1 MRGLF
6 KAAAQAH
13 SAAAMHKMTQ
23 SSQRSGLP
31 GDREMVFMMAMVMAL
46 NALAIDA
53 MLPALPAIGATLG
66 VTVANDRQFVI
77 SIYLIGNAIG
87 SLVYGPLADRFG
99 RKGVLVPA
107 LVAYTVFAIGCGLAT
122 SFPMLLALRFAHGM
136 VSAALGVIVVA
147 VIRDLFGGDAMAKR
161 MSLIFLV
168 FMIVPII
175 APTLGAGV
183 AAIAGWRWIFLVLA
197 VMGVVMLVWL
207 RRLPETLTAEDV
219 RPLDWRTLVAGW
231 ATVSRH
237 RRAAGYMIAAGVMQ
251 GALFGYL
258 NSSEQIIAEVFGSRA
273 LFPFVF
279 ACVAIG
285 IAIANFSNAAIV
297 ERFGARRVSQTA
309 VFAFMAT
316 SIAQIAAAMSGVE
329 TLEMFTGLMMV
340 NVGLIGFIGSNFGA
354 IAMEDFGH
362 MAGVASSYQSFAKTL
377 LAATAGALIGQ
388 QYDGSTL
395 PLAYAFVCC
404 AVAGLLLVLWAER
417 GKLFTR
423 PGTAPKSPY

>member
-1 MRGLF
+1 MHNMP
-6 KAAAQAH
+6 H
-13 SAAAMHKMTQ
+13 SPTGTAP
-23 SSQRSGLP
+23 RLP

-53 MLPALPAIGATLG
+53 MLPALPAIGDALG
-66 VTVANDRQFVI
+66 VTVANDRQFII
-77 SIYLIGNAIG
+77 SIYLLGTALG

-107 LVAYTVFAIGCGLAT
+107 LLAYTVFAIGCGLAT

-147 VIRDLFGGDAMAKR
+147 VIRDLFAGDAMAKR

-197 VMGVVMLVWL
+197 VMGIVMLVWL
-207 RRLPETLTAEDV
+207 RRLPETLTADDV

-231 ATVSRH
+231 ATVTRH

-258 NSSEQIIAEVFGSRA
+258 NSSEQIIAEVFGARS
-273 LFPFVF
+273 LFPLVF
-279 ACVAIG
+279 ACVAVG

-297 ERFGARRVSQTA
+297 ERFGARRVSQSA
-309 VFAFMAT
+309 VFAFMAS
-316 SIAQIAAAMSGVE
+316 SIAQIVAALSGVE
-329 TLEMFTGLMMV
+329 TLPMFTVLMMV
-340 NVGLIGFIGSNFGA
+340 NVGLIGFIGSNFGS

-362 MAGVASSYQSFAKTL
+362 MAGVASSYQSFARTL

-395 PLAYAFVCC
+395 PLAYAFFSC

-417 GKLFTR
+417 GQLFTR
-423 PGTAPKSPY
+423 PGTAPKSPF

>member
-1 MRGLF
+1 
-6 KAAAQAH
+6 
-13 SAAAMHKMTQ
+13 MHKPAQ
-23 SSQRSGLP
+23 SPQRSLP

-53 MLPALPAIGATLG
+53 MLPALPAIGHALG
-66 VTVANDRQFVI
+66 VGTPNDRQYVI
-77 SIYLIGNAIG
+77 STYLLGTALG
-87 SLVYGPLADRFG
+87 ALLYGPLADRFG

-107 LVAYTVFAIGCGLAT
+107 LVAYVCFAIGCGLAT
-122 SFPMLLALRFAHGM
+122 SFPMLLALRFGHGM

-147 VIRDLFGGDAMAKR
+147 VIRDLFAGDAMAKR
-161 MSLIFLV
+161 LSLIFLV

-175 APTLGAGV
+175 APTIGAGV
-183 AAIAGWRWIFLVLA
+183 AAVAGWRWIFLVLA
-197 VMGVVMLVWL
+197 VMGVVMLLWL
-207 RRLPETLTAEDV
+207 RRLPETLDPADV
-219 RPLDWRTLVAGW
+219 RPLDWRTMVAGW
-231 ATVSRH
+231 ATVTRH
-237 RRAAGYMIAAGVMQ
+237 RRAAGYMIASGVMQ

-258 NSSEQIIAEVFGSRA
+258 NSSEQIIAEVFDA
-273 LFPFVF
+273 QTLFPLIF

-285 IAIANFSNAAIV
+285 IAIANFSNSRIV

-316 SIAQIAAAMSGVE
+316 SIAQIVAALSGAE
-329 TLEMFTGLMMV
+329 TLAMFTVLMMV
-340 NVGLIGFIGSNFGA
+340 NVGLIGFIGSNFGS

-377 LAATAGALIGQ
+377 LAAAAGALIGQ
-388 QYDGSTL
+388 LYDGSTV
-395 PLAYAFVCC
+395 PLAYAFLGC
-404 AVAGLLLVLWAER
+404 ATIGLALVLWAER

>member
-1 MRGLF
+1 
-6 KAAAQAH
+6 
-13 SAAAMHKMTQ
+13 
-23 SSQRSGLP
+23 
-31 GDREMVFMMAMVMAL
+31 MMAMVMAL

-53 MLPALPAIGATLG
+53 MLPALPAIGKGLG
-66 VTVANDRQFVI
+66 VAVANDRQYVI
-77 SIYLIGNAIG
+77 SLYLLGTALG
-87 SLVYGPLADRFG
+87 ALVYGPLADRFG

-107 LVAYTVFAIGCGLAT
+107 LFAYIAFAIGCGLAT

-147 VIRDLFGGDAMAKR
+147 VIRDLFAGDAMAKR
-161 MSLIFLV
+161 LSLIFLV

-175 APTLGAGV
+175 APTIGAGV
-183 AAIAGWRWIFLVLA
+183 AAIAGWRAIFLVLA
-197 VMGVVMLVWL
+197 GMGAVMLVWL
-207 RRLPETLTAEDV
+207 RRLPETLEPGDV
-219 RPLDWRTLVAGW
+219 RPLDWRTMVSGW
-231 ATVSRH
+231 ATVTRH
-237 RRAAGYMIAAGVMQ
+237 RRAAGYMLASGVMQ

-258 NSSEQIIAEVFGSRA
+258 NSSEQIIAEVFDAQS
-273 LFPFVF
+273 LFPLVF

-316 SIAQIAAAMSGVE
+316 SIAQVGAALSGVE
-329 TLEMFTGLMMV
+329 TLAMFTALMMV
-340 NVGLIGFIGSNFGA
+340 NVGLIGFIGSNFGS

-377 LAATAGALIGQ
+377 LAAATGAFIGQ

-395 PLAYAFVCC
+395 PLAYAFVGC
-404 AVAGLLLVLWAER
+404 AITGLLLVLWAER
-417 GKLFTR
+417 GRLFTR
-423 PGTAPKSPY
+423 PGTAPKSPF

>member
-1 MRGLF
+1 
-6 KAAAQAH
+6 
-13 SAAAMHKMTQ
+13 MHKPAQ
-23 SSQRSGLP
+23 SPQRSLP

-53 MLPALPAIGATLG
+53 MLPALPAIGNTLG
-66 VTVANDRQFVI
+66 VSVANDRQYVI
-77 SIYLIGNAIG
+77 STYLLGTALG
-87 SLVYGPLADRFG
+87 SLLYGPLADRFG

-107 LVAYTVFAIGCGLAT
+107 LIAYTVFAIGCGLAT
-122 SFPMLLALRFAHGM
+122 SFPMLLALRFGHGM

-147 VIRDLFGGDAMAKR
+147 VIRDLFSGDAMAKR
-161 MSLIFLV
+161 LSLIFLV

-175 APTLGAGV
+175 APTIGAGV

-197 VMGVVMLVWL
+197 VMGIVMILWL
-207 RRLPETLTAEDV
+207 RRLPETLDPGDV
-219 RPLDWRTLVAGW
+219 RALDWRTMVAGW
-231 ATVSRH
+231 ATVTRH
-237 RRAAGYMIAAGVMQ
+237 RRAAGYMIASGVMQ

-258 NSSEQIIAEVFGSRA
+258 NSSEQIIAEVFGA
-273 LFPFVF
+273 QAWFPLVF

-316 SIAQIAAAMSGVE
+316 SIAQIVAALSGVE
-329 TLEMFTGLMMV
+329 TLAMFTVLMMV
-340 NVGLIGFIGSNFGA
+340 NVGLIGFIGSNFGS

-395 PLAYAFVCC
+395 PLAYAFLGC
-404 AVAGLLLVLWAER
+404 AAAGLLLVLWAER
-417 GKLFTR
+417 GRLFTR